1 MGTHTSD
8 TCRDGDVT
16 APATITATNA
26 GSSSKIVVTAIS
38 IYYATGDGDVAASTY
53 SFFAFAVAAADAGSI
68 LPPLAVI
75 SPRID
80 ECGAKAVPF
89 GITHMSAPLNGAAK

>member
-16 APATITATNA
+16 VPATITATNA

-38 IYYATGDGDVAASTY
+38 RQAS
-53 SFFAFAVAAADAGSI
+53 
-68 LPPLAVI
+68 L
-75 SPRID
+75 
-80 ECGAKAVPF
+80 CGTPQKTAY
-89 GITHMSAPLNGAAK
+89 

>member
-38 IYYATGDGDVAASTY
+38 RQASLCGTPQKTAYYASPFYGISCCILCGMMSY
-53 SFFAFAVAAADAGSI
+53 SSG
-68 LPPLAVI
+68 
-75 SPRID
+75 
-80 ECGAKAVPF
+80 KA
-89 GITHMSAPLNGAAK
+89 INYLN

>member
-26 GSSSKIVVTAIS
+26 GSSKIVVTAIS
-38 IYYATGDGDVAASTY
+38 RQAS
-53 SFFAFAVAAADAGSI
+53 
-68 LPPLAVI
+68 L
-75 SPRID
+75 
-80 ECGAKAVPF
+80 CGTLQK
-89 GITHMSAPLNGAAK
+89 SAY